1 MQSNRQADNRPMRRL
16 GPRPLPLHLSLALA
30 SWSNSALILPGF
42 NLVWQN
48 LKEQE
53 AQSGRPDRA
62 ASANHPPLP
71 IPPSLKEMLAELGPQ
86 LDAADPAALAQA
98 LTEEGHR
105 RLDAFLTGVLAYRR
119 TDSSPTERTRAVL
132 WSEGSTRLLDYR
144 RKTASAE
151 NRIAPRVLVVPSL
164 VNRYQILDL
173 DPSIS
178 FLDYLA
184 EAGFHP
190 FVVDWD
196 APGSLERDF
205 TLSDY
210 IAGRLCRALDIVRQ
224 QEGGPIIVIGYCMGG
239 LLALAASQ
247 LYRAGNDPAAKDL
260 AGLAL
265 LATPWDFHAEAVGH
279 ARMVAALGRQLE
291 PALQILDELPVDL
304 LQVFFA
310 LLDPF
315 LVTRKFQNFAA
326 LDRQDP
332 TGSAAAGRFVALED
346 WLNDGVPLVTRVASE
361 CLINWYGDNTTMRG
375 GWRVAGTAIDPKQ
388 LSIPCLAMVP
398 SSDRIVPPGSALA
411 LGRLLP
417 NCRIETPAAGHI
429 GMMVGARAKTAI
441 WPQIASW
448 MRDVAGGP

>member
-1 MQSNRQADNRPMRRL
+1 MRRL
-16 GPRPLPLHLSLALA
+16 GPRPLPLHLSLSLA

-48 LKEQE
+48 LKEQK
-53 AQSGRPDRA
+53 AQNGQPSPA
-62 ASANHPPLP
+62 ASANHPALP
-71 IPPSLKEMLAELGPQ
+71 IPPSLKKVLEELGPQ

-105 RLDAFLTGVLAYRR
+105 RLDAFLTGVLAYRQTTGAVPQR
-119 TDSSPTERTRAVL
+119 TAPVI

-144 RKTASAE
+144 RKSASAQGGT
-151 NRIAPRVLVVPSL
+151 APRILVIPSL
-164 VNRYQILDL
+164 VNRYHILDL

-184 EAGFHP
+184 ETGFQP

-196 APGSLERDF
+196 APGPLERDF
-205 TLSDY
+205 TLGDY
-210 IAGRLCRALDIVRQ
+210 IAGRLCRALDVVRQ
-224 QEGGPIIVIGYCMGG
+224 QDGGPIIVLGYCMGG
-239 LLALAASQ
+239 LLALAATQ
-247 LYRAGNDPAAKDL
+247 LCRAGNNAAQNDV

-265 LATPWDFHAEAVGH
+265 LATPWDFHAEAAGH

-291 PALQILDELPVDL
+291 PVLQILDELPVDL

-315 LVTRKFQNFAA
+315 LVPRKFQNFAT

-332 TGSAAAGRFVALED
+332 AGKAAAGRFVALED
-346 WLNDGVPLVTRVASE
+346 WLNDGVPLVARVARE
-361 CLINWYGDNTTMRG
+361 CLIEWYGDNTTMRG
-375 GWRVAGTAIDPKQ
+375 DWEVAGTAIDPRQ
-388 LSIPCLAMVP
+388 LSVPCLAMVP
-398 SSDRIVPPGSALA
+398 GNDRIVPPGSALA

-417 NCRIETPAAGHI
+417 TCRIETPAAGHI

-441 WPQIASW
+441 WPRIAAW
-448 MRDVAGGP
+448 MQDVAGGS